1 MQMAR
6 RSFSPFFS
14 SARMSF
20 LFHPGLDMCANSA
33 LALKGG
39 GGGGGVAGTSISD
52 CWGDRSSHSGS
63 DSADV

>member
-6 RSFSPFFS
+6 WSFSTLFS

-20 LFHPGLDMCANSA
+20 LFHPGLDMCANNA

-52 CWGDRSSHSGS
+52 CWGDRSSYSGS

>member
-1 MQMAR
+1 MQMAHW
-6 RSFSPFFS
+6 SFSPFFS

-39 GGGGGVAGTSISD
+39 GGGGGGVGGTDSL
-52 CWGDRSSHSGS
+52 GDRISYSS
-63 DSADV
+63 